1 MAVLVEGISVIV
13 KRDAIV
19 AVYPGGWDAF
29 VRGAPNRTLCADTEL
44 ARVGFMT
51 PQDVE
56 TFVKHLEQVGLR
68 FLADGKSVDIVIVDQ
83 NEGPT
88 TPCDWLQFG
97 RVGLADCGGE
107 VAACRTP
114 GSKDPQ
120 IAVPDGWVFG
130 ESLTRQSSFV
140 PTDGLPARM
149 RFIRREGNL
158 DVFLDL
164 VTGKEVFVGR
174 TTNP

>member
-29 VRGAPNRTLCADTEL
+29 VSGVPNQTLCADTEL
-44 ARVGFMT
+44 ARVSFMT

-56 TFVKHLEQVGLR
+56 TFLKHLEHVGLR
-68 FLADGKSVDIVIVDQ
+68 FMVEGKSIDMVVVDQ
-83 NEGPT
+83 SEGPT

-97 RVGLADCGGE
+97 RVGLSDGSGE

-114 GSKDPQ
+114 GSRDAR
-120 IAVPDGWVFG
+120 IALPEGWVFG

-140 PTDGLPARM
+140 PNADLPGRVK
-149 RFIRREGNL
+149 FLRREGNL

-164 VTGKEVFVGR
+164 ATGKELFVGR
-174 TTNP
+174 TTKP